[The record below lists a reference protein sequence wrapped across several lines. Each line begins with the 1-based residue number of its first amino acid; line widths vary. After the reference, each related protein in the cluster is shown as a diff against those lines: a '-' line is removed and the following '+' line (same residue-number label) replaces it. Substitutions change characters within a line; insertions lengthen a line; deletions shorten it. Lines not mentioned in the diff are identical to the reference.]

1 MLDMK
6 LHATLSSIGLMYL
19 GDHSMKMPLPLP
31 VFKSLAWV
39 YHQMWRQDLKQEHAY
54 LLAPLPPPVSVSADA
69 TIYVP
74 STHILL
80 YMCPHT
86 ILLYVS
92 TYHPPVSGG
101 DPVLQEA
108 KEGAGGDA
116 DDAGGGVEEAGK
128 VYWVPLGPRHTW
140 RPFQVNLN

>member
-1 MLDMK
+1 MLARMLDMK
-6 LHATLSSIGLMYL
+6 LHATLSTIGLMYL

-31 VFKSLAWV
+31 LFKSLAWV

-54 LLAPLPPPVSVSADA
+54 LLAPLPPPVSASADA

-86 ILLYVS
+86 ILLYMCQHTIRRYLGATRCCRRRGRVRRS
-92 TYHPPVSGG
+92 AAIIGGPKGGTMPERPVR
-101 DPVLQEA
+101 Q
-108 KEGAGGDA
+108 
-116 DDAGGGVEEAGK
+116 
-128 VYWVPLGPRHTW
+128 W
-140 RPFQVNLN
+140 